1 MKKLLIVAIAMAGVI
16 GTVMVAGA
24 ATSILNT
31 CTSTYQLTGA
41 VAVASNWNTAIAR
54 VQGAPAI
61 QVAKWAKNLRTGIEN
76 ADQVNAISGDSV
88 EFRIVW
94 SNSGEATADTI
105 VLSDGL
111 PGGMTMGSITND
123 TKTGGASGS
132 ASIWADKMVATYY
145 TVVGVDPVPASASD
159 GVIRFTVKVN

>member
-1 MKKLLIVAIAMAGVI
+1 MKKLLIVVATATGVL
-16 GTVMVAGA
+16 GMVMVAGA

-111 PGGMTMGSITND
+111 PAGMTMGSITND
-123 TKTGGASGS
+123 TDSTGCGGS
-132 ASIWADKMVATYY
+132 ASIWVDKMVATYY
-145 TVVGVDPVPASASD
+145 TVVGVDPVPASATN

>member
-1 MKKLLIVAIAMAGVI
+1 MKKLLIVAITMAGVI

-24 ATSILNT
+24 ASNILNT

-54 VQGAPAI
+54 VQTAPAI

-76 ADQVNAISGDSV
+76 ADQVNAVSGDSI

-94 SNSGEATADTI
+94 SNSGDATADTI

-111 PGGMTMGSITND
+111 PANMTMGSITND
-123 TKTGGASGS
+123 TKSNGASGS
-132 ASIWADKMVATYY
+132 ASIWVDKMIATYRS
-145 TVVGVDPVPASASD
+145 VAGIDPGSASD
-159 GVIRFTVKVN
+159 GVVRFTVKVN